1 MMDTPTALISD
12 SFIIEERASDILAD
26 ALNGISMSQLY
37 LVVVGIKSE
46 HGTGEL
52 PRLDIIQLRTKE
64 GIYTFKVQQIFF
76 ESIHMLNELIGHCS
90 NFPQ

>member
-26 ALNGISMSQLY
+26 GLNGISMSQLY

-46 HGTGEL
+46 HCTGEL

-64 GIYTFKVQQIFF
+64 FTLKVQQIFF
-76 ESIHMLNELIGHCS
+76 ESIHMLNELIGHHS
-90 NFPQ
+90 DFPQ